1 MGAVAWLVA
10 DPSPLLDV
18 TPTAWELPSPACPL
32 AAWLT
37 QAAGTEAVVS
47 PWRRLGLVAVED
59 LLHKLLH
66 REARAAVPVAARPLD
81 AVDCGERGGR
91 GVVRSEATCAWGRSW
106 EGWGLSPPGAWPPF
120 CWQADSKHHKAMP
133 VGGEKGGKRGKPG
146 CPITAPP
153 LGRFDHL
160 IRSPHETC
168 SPWLSPGFL
177 LPPLHASPL
186 SSLQILIW
194 EPMGATKPQPTNPT
208 SSFSLEARVHLVFP
222 CLKAFSLPP
231 LIVPS
236 TGSGPAWPL
245 DHTPAPKPLPGPV
258 SRVEMSNAAVGEIS
272 KSTSPPPPTSWL

>member
-153 LGRFDHL
+153 LG
-160 IRSPHETC
+160 
-168 SPWLSPGFL
+168 
-177 LPPLHASPL
+177 
-186 SSLQILIW
+186 SS
-194 EPMGATKPQPTNPT
+194 
-208 SSFSLEARVHLVFP
+208 
-222 CLKAFSLPP
+222 
-231 LIVPS
+231 VPS
-236 TGSGPAWPL
+236 TPTPHPFSHPCFLWCRAGRDRPESRFGFAKLKWIWWFFKGSWSGG
-245 DHTPAPKPLPGPV
+245 TESEG
-258 SRVEMSNAAVGEIS
+258 GEGEVREA
-272 KSTSPPPPTSWL
+272 